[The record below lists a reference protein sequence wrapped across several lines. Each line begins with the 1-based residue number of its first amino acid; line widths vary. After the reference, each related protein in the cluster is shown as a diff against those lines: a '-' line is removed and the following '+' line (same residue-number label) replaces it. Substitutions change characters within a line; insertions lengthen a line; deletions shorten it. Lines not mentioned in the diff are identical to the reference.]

1 MCLEQAMYKTRNAG
15 TGNGMWGT
23 RGMGEMLYSGEC
35 HQTVTKHS
43 GECCQTF
50 RAICNLKPA

>member
-23 RGMGEMLYSGEC
+23 RGMGEML
-35 HQTVTKHS
+35 
-43 GECCQTF
+43 
-50 RAICNLKPA
+50 